1 MTSSAGRTGTTA
13 PGRGRLSVDDRTLTL
28 PGDLEAGVT
37 YDVSFNGQHVWSLV
51 PDRDAEQRDKG
62 YVVAWPKALLRFL
75 SGRADVALHR
85 HADQE
90 LAGVTSFVFG
100 GREREHE
107 QVSVTG
113 QNGEALILDKWG
125 RLTKPLSGEGSRLVE
140 LLLDE
145 VESLLRFLNDQVGV
159 PAFICYGTLLGA
171 VRDGR
176 LIGHDNDVDVAYLSE
191 KAFPVDVVRE
201 GFRVERMLKAGGWRV
216 RRGSGTRL
224 NVQVRLGDGSVRF
237 VDIFTAHWV
246 EGRLYIP
253 SDTGFEL
260 PRTTMLPLTTVDLHG
275 RPLPAPADPETLLA
289 ATYGEGWRVPDPAF
303 QYSTPSWLSRRLGG
317 WFGGL
322 MARRKH
328 WDSFYAGQWRAV
340 PKKPSPFA
348 RWVAV
353 EHPSQRRLVDVG
365 SGTGRDAIWFADH
378 GRPVL
383 GVDFSFKALRK
394 AGNRAE
400 RRAVPAT
407 FEELNLHDL
416 RAVLALG
423 ARLAHDPEPC
433 DVYVR
438 LTLNGLEP
446 QGQENVIRLASMALR
461 RGGLLFLEFRTLEDQ
476 RRPHVFAG
484 HSRVFL
490 APRSV
495 RRWIEAAGGEV
506 VYERSGT
513 GMAVLREEDPHVC
526 RMVAR
531 WGQPRERA

>member
-1 MTSSAGRTGTTA
+1 MSDRARPTGPDA
-13 PGRGRLSVDDRTLTL
+13 AVRGRLAADDRCLTL
-28 PGDLEAGVT
+28 PHDLDAETT
-37 YDVSFNGQHVWSLV
+37 YDVSFNGRHVWSLV
-51 PDRDAEQRDKG
+51 PGRDAKLRDQG
-62 YVVAWPKALLRFL
+62 YVVAWPKALGRFL
-75 SGRADVALHR
+75 SGRADVALRR
-85 HADQE
+85 HVDQD
-90 LAGVTSFVFG
+90 LVAVTSFVFA
-100 GREREHE
+100 GREDQLVEI
-107 QVSVTG
+107 TG
-113 QNGEALILDKWG
+113 AQGEALILDKWG

-145 VESLLRFLNDQVGV
+145 VESLLRFLDDQVGV

-171 VRDGR
+171 VRNGR
-176 LIGHDNDVDVAYLSE
+176 LIGHDNDVDIAYLSD

-201 GFRVERMLKAGGWRV
+201 GFRVERMLKAAGWRV

-260 PRTTMLPLTTVDLHG
+260 PRTTMLPLTTVELHG

-303 QYSTPSWLSRRLGG
+303 QYSTPTWLSRRLGG

-340 PKKPSPFA
+340 PKKPSAFA

-353 EHPSQRRLVDVG
+353 EYPSQRRLVDVG
-365 SGTGRDAIWFADH
+365 SGTGRDALWFAERH

-383 GVDFSFKALRK
+383 GVDFSFKALRR
-394 AGNRAE
+394 AGKRAE
-400 RRAVPAT
+400 RRGLPAA

-423 ARLAHDPEPC
+423 ARLAHEPEPC
-433 DVYVR
+433 DVFVR
-438 LTLNGLEP
+438 LTMNGLEP
-446 QGQENVIRLASMALR
+446 QGQQHVIRLASMALR
-461 RGGLLFLEFRTLEDQ
+461 RGGSLFLEFRTEEDRQ
-476 RRPHVFAG
+476 RDHLFAG

-490 APRSV
+490 NPHTV

-513 GMAVLREEDPHVC
+513 GMAVLRQEDPHVC

-531 WGQPRERA
+531 WSSSPALP